1 MKKYNLTILI
11 EKDEDEM
18 FVASVPSLIGCHT
31 QARSLE
37 ELLPRI
43 KEAIE
48 LCIEDSGKE
57 FVQNQFV
64 GVQQIE
70 MIVWVG

>member
-57 FVQNQFV
+57 
-64 GVQQIE
+64 
-70 MIVWVG
+70 

>member
-70 MIVWVG
+70 MIV